1 MHTVQLNTRALL
13 ALIPLTAGPDMFRK
27 SLEGVYFAPDG
38 KGIATSGHVLGVYRN
53 ARTLQEGEPAPPQLH
68 MRAVGKWAPI
78 LSALRKALPKH
89 GDPRPCTLTI
99 EGDATADYTHAV
111 LTVSPPKGVDLYF
124 AVEVTESDVS
134 GFPSKS
140 WQQVIPR
147 PDALKPVGLIRYN
160 PKLLTLFGDKP
171 QFFFSTPERAAL
183 VRTDDPDFFGIV
195 MPLRAFSTDNGHAEQ
210 DWVRDVHGSI
220 AREREFAEA
229 QASKERVA

>member
-13 ALIPLTAGPDMFRK
+13 ALIPLTAGPDMSRK

-147 PDALKPVGLIRYN
+147 PDSLAPIGTLRLNADLLK
-160 PKLLTLFGDKP
+160 LFGRDV
-171 QFFFSTPERAAL
+171 QLTYTTPERASL
-183 VRTDDPDFFGIV
+183 VRTPDPDFLGVI
-195 MPLRAFSTDNGHAEQ
+195 MPLRAHKDFDNGHAEQ
-210 DWVRDVHGSI
+210 DWVRDVHGNE
-220 AREREFAEA
+220 AREAA
-229 QASKERVA
+229 DKAGAAA